1 VLDEFPAIQVCTAYE
16 IDGKQVDT
24 PPASINAF
32 NRARPILEEH
42 PGWHA
47 PSTEARRFE
56 DLPQNAQSYVRR
68 IQQLIGKPIEIV
80 SVGPEREQVIIVDKP
95 I

>member
-1 VLDEFPAIQVCTAYE
+1 MLDEFPAIQVCVAYE

-32 NRARPILEEH
+32 NRAKPILEEL

-47 PSTEARRFE
+47 SSTEARRFE
-56 DLPQNAQSYVRR
+56 DLPKNAQTLCASHAGAHR
-68 IQQLIGKPIEIV
+68 QA
-80 SVGPEREQVIIVDKP
+80 D
-95 I
+95 